1 MLVSLCCTGWSD
13 QARSRAAIQHL
24 GLELASC
31 GSKYLVYMASMTE
44 TMAFLWGG
52 ITLRVQLVTSCGE
65 SWTHHAPEH

>member
-24 GLELASC
+24 GLELVSC
-31 GSKYLVYMASMTE
+31 GSKYSVYMASMTE

-52 ITLRVQLVTSCGE
+52 ITLRVQLVTNCGVLD
-65 SWTHHAPEH
+65 TPPPEH